1 MNAPHLR
8 FAIVAA
14 GLAVTAPMALAQNT
28 SGVFSPVVNEGHKS
42 AQYRATY
49 NPDTGGLSQR
59 LHYQRAINGDLMWR
73 GLISA
78 RKTNESDV
86 DVDFIQAELRW
97 ELSDDDDNWKTGFRF
112 DARIRDD
119 DRPGLLGVHWTNQ
132 FPVTENWNGR
142 FIVLSAV
149 DIGDDARDGVFLQTR
164 ANLFTRL
171 DTGQT
176 VGVELFNAY
185 GSTDAFLELD
195 KQGHSVGPFA
205 SFPLADNWSLIT
217 GALFGLTDA
226 SADAE
231 LRFRVSRGF

>member
-1 MNAPHLR
+1 MKAKPIR
-8 FAIVAA
+8 VAIVAA
-14 GLAVTAPMALAQNT
+14 GLAATTPMALAQNT
-28 SGVFSPVVNEGHKS
+28 GGIFPPMVNEGHKS
-42 AQYRATY
+42 AQYRVTH
-49 NPDTGGLSQR
+49 NPDTEGLSQR
-59 LHYQRAINGDLMWR
+59 LHYQQAINGDLMWR
-73 GLISA
+73 GLVSA
-78 RKTNESDV
+78 RKTDDSDV
-86 DVDFIQAELRW
+86 DFDFIQAELFW
-97 ELSDDDDNWKTGFRF
+97 ELSDDEDDWKTGFRF

-132 FPVTENWNGR
+132 FPVTESWNGR
-142 FIVLSAV
+142 FVVLSAV

-164 ANLFTRL
+164 GNLFTRL

-185 GSTDAFLELD
+185 GSTDAFLDLD

-205 SFPLADNWSLIT
+205 SFPVADDWSLFT

-231 LRFRVSRGF
+231 LRLWVSRGF